1 MSGPGGVFVKTI
13 RTKANLPARSLLCC
27 ALAASL
33 FAAAPGAFAQSAN
46 ANLRGQVTSQSG
58 PAAGTEVVATN
69 VATGAVRRATTGS
82 DGNYTVVG
90 LQPGTYKVE
99 AGGRVETVTVTVAST
114 ATLNIA
120 TGGEA
125 AASGGAATTL
135 DAVNV
140 TAPTLL
146 QEVRTSEV
154 GKTVSLR
161 QIQTTPQVSRNFL
174 EFADA
179 VPGMVFTRDAK
190 GNTSLRGGAQNTSA
204 TNVYIDGVGQ
214 KSYVKEGGVAGQFG
228 SAGNPFPQL
237 AIGEYKV
244 ITSNYKAEYG
254 QVASSAVTAAT
265 KSGTNEFHGEA
276 FYRYTDEDMRAM
288 TPAERQAGQ
297 DKVASTEKEYGFALG
312 GPIVKD
318 MLHFFATYEAKRFD
332 LPTTTVP
339 DAGASGGVPFLP
351 ANAASQLGAG
361 LQEFQEDL
369 YFAKIDF
376 EPTDRDR
383 FELSYQNRDE
393 NQEGFSGSTARSHGV
408 VSENTDERWA
418 LRWNHS
424 GDWFYNEL
432 LATHEDSF
440 NNPLPITV
448 GNGYV
453 YTYPNGN
460 SEATIVGIE
469 GGSPLSAQTKGQKGW
484 SLEDN
489 FTLNAIEWHGEHT
502 IKMGARYKDV
512 DLYAADALD
521 INPQF
526 YYTVGTPGFT
536 GDTPYKAQFTKPVTG
551 VGGLAPSV
559 TSNAKQ
565 YGLYIQD
572 DWQVNDHLMLNIGVR
587 WDYEKNPSYLNFVT
601 PQNVVDALNSQ
612 DPNGPAGQTYADSL
626 RAGGI
631 DVNDYISNGHN
642 RKAFDG
648 AWQPRLGFSYD
659 LNADEMHVIHGG
671 AGRSYDRDLFDYLQ
685 LEVTKSALP
694 VVTVNF
700 QDPATGACYR
710 GAAPCYA
717 WDPALL
723 TGGVAGL
730 QSLIGA
736 TSNSGTE
743 VDLLNNNLKAPYSD
757 QFSLGMSNQIG
768 DWLTDVTVTRILS
781 YDGFGFTLGNR
792 YPNGN
797 FWDNQ
802 QLCNATADPGLSQP
816 WGCGVPG
823 FGGLIVGNNGIK
835 TQTTQLLLSA
845 QKPYTK
851 ESGWGTSIAYTWSNA
866 RQTRDINEHYAFD
879 AATLGQ
885 YPWVKSNAVA
895 RHRLV
900 ATANYDGFWGITFGG
915 KLTLATPIPSNDFLC
930 GDAPAFGSNEPACIP
945 TGFNPQGNGKF
956 LIGGKIFGYRSVD
969 LQATKD
975 FKIAGD
981 WTAYAR
987 LDIIN
992 VFNFDN
998 FTNIIY
1004 EDASG
1009 RKMAYYN
1016 EQGDIVGVPR
1026 TVKVEVGVKF

>member
-1 MSGPGGVFVKTI
+1 MKTT
-13 RTKANLPARSLLCC
+13 RCNAYLPARSLLWC
-27 ALAASL
+27 AMAAGL
-33 FAAAPGAFAQSAN
+33 LAAAPQVFAQSAN
-46 ANLRGQVTSQSG
+46 ANLRGKVSSQAG
-58 PAAGTEVVATN
+58 PAGATEVVATN
-69 VATGAVRRATTGS
+69 VATGAARRATT
-82 DGNYTVVG
+82 DAQGNYVVVG
-90 LQPGTYKVE
+90 LPPGTYRVE
-99 AGGRVETVTVTVAST
+99 AGGRTETVTVTVAST
-114 ATLNIA
+114 ATLNINTA
-120 TGGEA
+120 PEA
-125 AASGGAATTL
+125 APAGGAATTL
-135 DAVNV
+135 DTVNV
-140 TAPTLL
+140 VAPTLL

-190 GNTSLRGGAQNTSA
+190 GNTSLRGGAQNTSS

-254 QVASSAVTAAT
+254 QISSAAVTAAT

-288 TPAERQAGQ
+288 TPSERRPGE
-297 DKVASTEKEYGFALG
+297 DKVASQEKEYGFALG

-318 MLHFFATYEAKRFD
+318 TMHFFLTYEAKRFD
-332 LPTTTVP
+332 LPTTVVP
-339 DAGASGGVPFLP
+339 DAAAVPGAAFLP
-351 ANAASQLGAG
+351 ADVAAQLGTES
-361 LQEFQEDL
+361 QHFEEDL
-369 YFAKIDF
+369 FFGKIDW

-383 FELSYQNRDE
+383 FELSFQDRDE
-393 NQEGFSGSTARSHGV
+393 NQEEFSGSTARSHGIV
-408 VSENTDERWA
+408 KENTDRRYA

-424 GDWFYNEL
+424 GDWYYNEV

-440 NNPLPITV
+440 NNPLPITL
-448 GNGYV
+448 GNGYI
-453 YTYPNGN
+453 YTYPNGT
-460 SEATIVGIE
+460 SEATIVGVE

-484 SLEDN
+484 SIEDN
-489 FTLNAIEWHGEHT
+489 LTLNAIDWHGEHT

-526 YYTVGTPGFT
+526 YYTMGTPAFT
-536 GDTPYKAQFTKPVTG
+536 DATPYKAFFTKPVNG

-559 TSNAKQ
+559 KSSAEQ
-565 YGLYIQD
+565 IGLYIQD
-572 DWQVNDHLMLNIGVR
+572 DWQVNDHLMLNLGLR
-587 WDYEKNPSYLNFVT
+587 WDYEKNPSYLDFVT
-601 PQNVVDALNSQ
+601 PQNVIDALYSQ
-612 DPNGPAGQTYADSL
+612 DPNGPAGQTYAQSL
-626 RAGGI
+626 AAGGLN
-631 DVNDYISNGHN
+631 VNDYISNGNN
-642 RKAFDG
+642 RSAFKD
-648 AWQPRLGFSYD
+648 AWQPRVGFSYD

-685 LEVTKSALP
+685 LEVTKAALP
-694 VVTVNF
+694 QVTVNF
-700 QDPATGACYR
+700 QDPGTGACYR
-710 GAAPCYA
+710 GAAPCFG

-730 QSLIGA
+730 QALVGDS
-736 TSNSGTE
+736 SNAGTE
-743 VDLLNNNLKAPYSD
+743 VNMLNNKLKAPYSD
-757 QFSLGMSNQIG
+757 QFSLGMSNQVG

-792 YPNGN
+792 YPNGH
-797 FWDNQ
+797 FWDTP
-802 QLCNATADPGLSQP
+802 QLCNPTSDPGVSQP
-816 WGCGVPG
+816 WGCAIPG
-823 FGGLIVGNNGIK
+823 FGALIVGNNGIK
-835 TQTTQLLLSA
+835 TQTTQLLLSG

-851 ESGWGTSIAYTWSNA
+851 ESGWGASVAYTWTSA

-879 AATLGQ
+879 AATLEE
-885 YPWVKSNAVA
+885 YPWIKSNAVSH
-895 RHRLV
+895 HRLV

-915 KLTLATPIPSNDFLC
+915 KLTLATPIPSNDQQC
-930 GDAPAFGSNEPACIP
+930 GFPGGVNQPVCLPA
-945 TGFNPQGNGKF
+945 GFRPQGNGRF

-981 WTAYAR
+981 WKAYAR

-998 FTNIIY
+998 FTNILY
-1004 EDASG
+1004 QTDASG

-1016 EQGDIVGVPR
+1016 EDGDIVGVPR
-1026 TVKVEVGVKF
+1026 QVKVEVGVRF

>member
-1 MSGPGGVFVKTI
+1 MKAI
-13 RTKANLPARSLLCC
+13 RTKTNLPARSLLCC

-33 FAAAPGAFAQSAN
+33 FSAAPGAFAQSAN
-46 ANLRGQVTSQSG
+46 ANLRGQVSSQSG

-69 VATGAVRRATTGS
+69 VNTGAVRRATTGA
-82 DGNYTVVG
+82 DGSYTVVG
-90 LQPGTYKVE
+90 LQPGTYRVE
-99 AGGRVETVTVTVAST
+99 AAGRTETVTVTVAST

-120 TGGEA
+120 AGEA
-125 AASGGAATTL
+125 AASSGGAATTL
-135 DAVNV
+135 DAVTV

-288 TPAERQAGQ
+288 TPAERQPGQ
-297 DKVASTEKEYGFALG
+297 EKAVSAEKEYGFALG
-312 GPIVKD
+312 GPIVQDK
-318 MLHFFATYEAKRFD
+318 LHFFMTYEAKRFD

-339 DAGASGGVPFLP
+339 DDGADRGVALLP
-351 ANAASQLGAG
+351 GNAASQLGAG
-361 LQEFQEDL
+361 SQNFEEDL

-383 FELSYQNRDE
+383 FELSYQDRDE
-393 NQEGFSGSTARSHGV
+393 TQESFSGSNARSHGFM
-408 VSENTDERWA
+408 SENTDERWA

-424 GDWFYNEL
+424 GDWFYNEV
-432 LATHEDSF
+432 LATHEESF
-440 NNPLPITV
+440 NNPVPITL
-448 GNGYV
+448 GNGYI
-453 YTYPNGN
+453 YTVPNGPN
-460 SEATIVGIE
+460 DANIIQIE

-484 SLEDN
+484 SIEDN
-489 FTLNAIEWHGEHT
+489 FTLNAIDWHGEHT
-502 IKMGARYKDV
+502 IKMGARYKDI

-526 YYTVGTPGFT
+526 YYSLDNPAFT
-536 GDTPYKAQFTKPVTG
+536 STIPYKAFFTRPVTG
-551 VGGLAPSV
+551 IGGLSPSV

-572 DWQVNDHLMLNIGVR
+572 DWQVNEHLMLNLGVR

-601 PQNVVDALNSQ
+601 PQNVIDALNSQ

-626 RAGGI
+626 RMGGL
-631 DVNDYISNGHN
+631 DVNDYISTGNN

-659 LNADEMHVIHGG
+659 INADEMHVIHGG

-694 VVTVNF
+694 QVTVNF
-700 QDPATGACYR
+700 RDPATGACYN
-710 GAAPCYA
+710 GSTTACFD
-717 WDPALL
+717 WDPNLLNGLSNLQALV
-723 TGGVAGL
+723 GAG
-730 QSLIGA
+730 
-736 TSNSGTE
+736 SNAGTE
-743 VDLLNNNLKAPYSD
+743 VDMLNNKLKAPYSD

-768 DWLTDVTVTRILS
+768 DWLTDATVTRILS

-797 FWDNQ
+797 FFDNP
-802 QLCNATADPGLSQP
+802 QLCDPGNPNPGYSQA

-835 TQTTQLLLSA
+835 TRTTQILLSA

-851 ESGWGTSIAYTWSNA
+851 ESGWGASIAYTWTNA

-879 AATLGQ
+879 AATLDD
-885 YPWVKSNAVA
+885 YPFIKSNAAA

-900 ATANYDGFWGITFGG
+900 VTGNYDGFWGITFGG
-915 KLTLATPIPSNDFLC
+915 KLTLSTPIPSNDFIC
-930 GDAPAFGSNEPACIP
+930 GPQPMAGSNEPACIP
-945 TGFNPQGNGKF
+945 TGFNPQGNGRF
-956 LIGGKIFGYRSVD
+956 LVGGKIFGYRSVD
-969 LQATKD
+969 VQATKD
-975 FKIAGD
+975 FKVAGD
-981 WTAYAR
+981 VSMYAR

-992 VFNFDN
+992 LFNFDN
-998 FTNIIY
+998 FTNITY
-1004 EDASG
+1004 VTQADG
-1009 RKMAYYN
+1009 RKLAYFN
-1016 EQGDIVGVPR
+1016 DTGDIIGTPR
-1026 TVKVEVGVKF
+1026 QVKVEVGVRF

>member
-1 MSGPGGVFVKTI
+1 MLGPGGVFVKTI
-13 RTKANLPARSLLCC
+13 RTKANLPTRSLLCC

-69 VATGAVRRATTGS
+69 VATGAVRRATTGA

-90 LQPGTYKVE
+90 LQPGTYRVE

-288 TPAERQAGQ
+288 TPAERQPGQ

-408 VSENTDERWA
+408 VSENTDKRWA

-448 GNGYV
+448 GNGYI

-489 FTLNAIEWHGEHT
+489 FTLNAIDWHGEHT
-502 IKMGARYKDV
+502 IKMGARYKDI

-536 GDTPYKAQFTKPVTG
+536 GDTPYKAQFTKPVSG
-551 VGGLAPSV
+551 VSGLAPSV

-723 TGGVAGL
+723 NGGVAGL

-743 VDLLNNNLKAPYSD
+743 VDLLNNKLKAPYSD

-930 GDAPAFGSNEPACIP
+930 GAAPAFGSNEPACIP

-956 LIGGKIFGYRSVD
+956 LVGGKIFGYRSVD
-969 LQATKD
+969 LQATKN
-975 FKIAGD
+975 FKITGD

-998 FTNIIY
+998 FTNIVY